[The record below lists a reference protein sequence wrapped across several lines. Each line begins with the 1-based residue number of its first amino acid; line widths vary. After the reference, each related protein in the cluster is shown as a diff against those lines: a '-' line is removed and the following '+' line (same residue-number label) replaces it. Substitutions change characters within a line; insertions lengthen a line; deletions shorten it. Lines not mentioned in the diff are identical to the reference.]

1 MQSKI
6 GDSEIRLLR
15 IFGAVVRHNGF
26 AAAQTELNISLP
38 AISKNMSDLETRMG
52 VRLCERGPA
61 GFRLTKEG
69 KEIHDASERLFSS
82 LDDFSNS
89 VTEAGG
95 EYHGEIR
102 FGIVDNSITNPQ
114 FPISDA
120 IAKFNRSSHEN
131 IRFSIFVGGPIQLEQ
146 RVLDNRLHM
155 AIGLFHQR
163 IPALNYDHVYDTEHA
178 LYCGRQHKIYSKN
191 DDELSSLDLSNAGY
205 VSRGALDTY
214 VDPKPSIAFQTTAT
228 TSYVEAAAVMVLS
241 GDYIAY
247 LPKHY
252 AEYWVKEGEMR
263 PLLYK
268 QTFRKTSIHLIT
280 RKTRKLPSFIR
291 AFIDELRF

>member
-1 MQSKI
+1 MHSKI

-15 IFGAVVRHNGF
+15 IFAAVVRHNGF

-52 VRLCERGPA
+52 VRLCERGQG

-82 LDDFSNS
+82 LVDFSNS

-95 EYHGEIR
+95 QYHGEIR

-131 IRFSIFVGGPIQLEQ
+131 IRFRIFVGGPIQLEQ

-178 LYCGRQHKIYSKN
+178 LYCGSQHKLFSIN

-205 VSRGALDTY
+205 VSRGDLDTY
-214 VDPKPSIAFQTTAT
+214 VDPRPSIEFQTTAT
-228 TSYVEAAAVMVLS
+228 TAYVEAAAVMVLS

-252 AEYWVKEGEMR
+252 AEYWVNRDEMR

-280 RKTRKLPSFIR
+280 RKTGKLPSFVR